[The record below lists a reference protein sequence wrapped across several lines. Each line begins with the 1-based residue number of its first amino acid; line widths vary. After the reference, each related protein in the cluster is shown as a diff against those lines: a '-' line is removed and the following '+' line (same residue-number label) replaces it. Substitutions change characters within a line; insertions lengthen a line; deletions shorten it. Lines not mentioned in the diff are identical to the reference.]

1 MEGLI
6 PFVYRAVMQ
15 YRNER
20 EGPIG
25 SWLNDSP
32 SASYIRLP
40 TGDSGRFQ
48 TSDIHL
54 FGPDF
59 GFSSA
64 TSTMTSS
71 SSNVSSSG
79 AQVIVATGAQSPLYR
94 VSRRVTA

>member
-6 PFVYRAVMQ
+6 PFVYRTIMQ
-15 YRNER
+15 YKNEK

-32 SASYIRLP
+32 AASYIRLP

-48 TSDIHL
+48 TSDMHL
-54 FGPDF
+54 FGTDF
-59 GFSSA
+59 
-64 TSTMTSS
+64 TSS
-71 SSNVSSSG
+71 NSA
-79 AQVIVATGAQSPLYR
+79 AQVIVSTGAQSPLCR